1 MKTKTTILVLLFL
14 LLALVGCVKN
24 KNTVAPLNN
33 SAVESLNVETETLV
47 SEEAARQIAI
57 KKFDEVQKV
66 NAHKRYNIT
75 VQEFSNEEDW
85 AVFFR
90 SKGRFGFF
98 TVGDHALVLVNKTTG
113 ATRYS
118 PGM

>member
-14 LLALVGCVKN
+14 LLALIGCVKS
-24 KNTVAPLNN
+24 KHTIAPLNN
-33 SAVESLNVETETLV
+33 SVVESLNVETETLV
-47 SEEAARQIAI
+47 SDEAAREIAI
-57 KKFDEVQKV
+57 KKFDEVRRV

-85 AVFFR
+85 AVFFN
-90 SKGRFGFF
+90 SKGRLGFV
-98 TVGDHALVLVNKTTG
+98 TIGDHALVLVNKTTG
-113 ATRYS
+113 AVRYV

>member
-57 KKFDEVQKV
+57 KKFDEERSV
-66 NAHKRYNIT
+66 NAHQRYNIT
-75 VQEFSNEEDW
+75 VQESSNKEDW
-85 AVFFR
+85 VVFFD
-90 SKGRFGFF
+90 SKGRLGFV
-98 TVGDHALVLVNKTTG
+98 TVGDHGWMRVNKTTG
-113 ATRYS
+113 AARYR